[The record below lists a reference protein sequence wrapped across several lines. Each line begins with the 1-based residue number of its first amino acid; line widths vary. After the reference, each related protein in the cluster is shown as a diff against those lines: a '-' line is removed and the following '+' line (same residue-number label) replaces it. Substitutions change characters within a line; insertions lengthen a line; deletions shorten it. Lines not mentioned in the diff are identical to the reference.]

1 MPSNK
6 IFKITWSLLFLAGA
20 LVSCSKN
27 FLDVKPKGK
36 VIASATTDYNNL
48 LEDDIFNRLTG
59 AGNFLNAQHILGDD
73 VAGLEPHYSAE
84 KNFGA
89 PGTRPHNLFQWAD
102 DVYRPDENTFE
113 VAGLY
118 NRLYTINKI
127 IDEVMG
133 STGSNQ
139 QLKEQVRAEA
149 LAQRAFAYFM
159 LVNYFAKPYVE
170 ATATTDPAVPI
181 ITKSTFG
188 AEPFTRASVKAVYD
202 MMVED
207 LKSAIPDLPL
217 IQNSANR
224 FSKSAGETLL
234 GKIFLFMGKPADAV
248 PYLDDAVS
256 HLPSKF
262 AISGNIGMMNYNTAT
277 VNNPVVGFI
286 FTVPGMIA
294 TAAQGH
300 GHPEVLNAQCAAVTW
315 LGGHAGLI
323 IDPATRDLYGPND
336 KRLLLY
342 SNAYGITIPGPG
354 PLLPTGLYRIRA
366 GFLGNSI
373 GISLPDIYLLRA
385 EALAR
390 TGEAGKATESLLTVR
405 TNRMPQADAEADIPT
420 DKDELVKFIIEE
432 RRREFAGLGFRWF
445 DMRRLSVDPLF
456 AGQQQFTHTVYNAD
470 GTVKATYQLKPERLV
485 MRFGQALVAQT
496 PGFTNNP

>member
-6 IFKITWSLLFLAGA
+6 IIKLSFCLAILAGT
-20 LVSCSKN
+20 LVSCSKD

-36 VIASATTDYNNL
+36 VIAGAITDYNNL
-48 LEDDIFNRLTG
+48 LEDNTFNRLTG
-59 AGNFLNAQHILGDD
+59 GGSFLNAQHILGDD

-89 PGTRPHNLFQWAD
+89 PGTRPHNLFEWAD

-133 STGSNQ
+133 ASGGNQ
-139 QLKEQVRAEA
+139 QMKEQIRAEA
-149 LAQRAFAYFM
+149 LTQRAFAYFL
-159 LVNYFAKPYVE
+159 LVNYFAKPYAA
-170 ATATTDPAVPI
+170 ATAASDPAVPI
-181 ITKSTFG
+181 ITKSEFG
-188 AEPFTRASVKAVYD
+188 AEPFTRASVKDVYD
-202 MMVED
+202 KMLAD
-207 LKSAIPDLPL
+207 LEAAIPNLPL
-217 IQNSANR
+217 VQNSANR
-224 FSKSAGETLL
+224 FCRSAGETLL
-234 GKIFLFMGKPADAV
+234 GKILLFMGKAAEAV
-248 PYLDDAVS
+248 PYLNEAVT

-262 AISGNIGMMNYNTAT
+262 GISGNIGMMNYNTAT
-277 VNNPVVGFI
+277 VNNPLVGFI

-300 GHPEVLNAQCAAVTW
+300 GHPEVLNAQSVAVTW
-315 LGGHAGLI
+315 MGGHAGLI
-323 IDPATRDLYGPND
+323 IDPATRALFGAGDR
-336 KRLLLY
+336 RLLLY
-342 SNAYGITIPGPG
+342 SNSYGITFPGPG
-354 PLLPTGLYRIRA
+354 PMLPQELYRIRA
-366 GFLGNSI
+366 GYLGNSI
-373 GISLPDIYLLRA
+373 GIMLADLYLLRA

-390 TGEAGKATESLLTVR
+390 TGETGKAIESLLTVR
-405 TNRMPQADAEADIPT
+405 YNRMSETDAVTGIPADQ
-420 DKDELVKFIIEE
+420 DELVKFIIEE
-432 RRREFAGLGFRWF
+432 RRREFAGQGFRWF

-456 AGQQQFTHTVYNAD
+456 AGQQQFTHTLYNAD

-485 MRFGQALVAQT
+485 MRFGQALVTQT

>member
-1 MPSNK
+1 MPSYK
-6 IFKITWSLLFLAGA
+6 IIKFSFCLAILCGS
-20 LVSCSKN
+20 LVSCSKD

-36 VIASATTDYNNL
+36 VIAGATTDYNNL
-48 LEDDIFNRLTG
+48 LEDVSFNRLVG

-89 PGTRPHNLFQWAD
+89 PGTRPHNLFEWAD

-127 IDEVMG
+127 IIEVMSSNGG
-133 STGSNQ
+133 SQ
-139 QLKEQVRAEA
+139 QLKEQIRAEA
-149 LAQRAFAYFM
+149 LTHRAFAYFL
-159 LVNYFAKPYVE
+159 LVNYFAKPYSE
-170 ATATTDPAVPI
+170 ATAPSDPAVPI
-181 ITKSTFG
+181 ITKSEFG
-188 AEPFTRASVKAVYD
+188 AEPFTRASVKEVYD
-202 MMVED
+202 MMLAD
-207 LKSAIPDLPL
+207 LKAAIPDLPL
-217 IQNSANR
+217 VQNSANR

-234 GKIFLFMGKPADAV
+234 GKVLLFMGRAAEAV
-248 PYLDDAVS
+248 PYLDDAVT
-256 HLPSKF
+256 HLPAKF
-262 AISGNIGMMNYNTAT
+262 GISGNIGMINYNTAT
-277 VNNPVVGFI
+277 VNNPVVGYI

-300 GHPEVLNAQCAAVTW
+300 GHPEVLNAECVAVTW

-323 IDPATRDLYGPND
+323 IDPATRALYGPND

-354 PLLPTGLYRIRA
+354 PLLPPGLYRIRA

-373 GISLPDIYLLRA
+373 GILLPDLYLLRA

-390 TGEAGKATESLLTVR
+390 SGETGRAIESLLTVR
-405 TNRMPQADAEADIPT
+405 SNRMPQADAEADIPT

-445 DMRRLSVDPLF
+445 DMRRLSVDQLF
-456 AGQQQFTHTVYNAD
+456 AGQQQFTHTLYNAD
-470 GTVKATYQLKPERLV
+470 GTVKATYQLRPERLV

-496 PGFTNNP
+496 SGFTNNP